1 MFNLIARVLAWFYDL
16 WPSFGMS
23 IVLLTFVVMVIL
35 TPLTLKGT
43 RSMIK
48 MQHLQPE
55 MKKIQNRYKND
66 RERMNKEMMAFYQA
80 NSINPMGGCIP
91 MIAQAPVFI
100 VLYNVLR
107 GLTRRRSD
115 VGEVAGWAA
124 GRLSSG
130 QNLIGA
136 PDTVQTFYPDY
147 LAQDSQ
153 LFVDLSEKTEMVSWG
168 FDLSRSL
175 SQALESG
182 LVSALPYLL
191 LVLAVFGTSWVM
203 NKQIRGRSKGQSTNR
218 QQEMIMK
225 VMPFFLPVISFGLDA
240 ALVSYF
246 VVSNLYRTGQQF
258 YITRALYGP
267 GHDHLAVVVPPPI
280 DQADEKTKG
289 GKGTKGGSTGK
300 AGGSRPRQSG
310 GGGRSGTGSD
320 DARSRRTTAG
330 SSGGGQDQKPDKSRD
345 DAAGTGDNKAGKKS
359 GKKSDK
365 KPGWREKR
373 AGRGRNDGS
382 SGGIGRRRKQKTEES
397 RTADGRPPASRRG
410 GGRTTPPGTAR
421 ARGAQRKN
429 RKKRK

>member
-1 MFNLIARVLAWFYDL
+1 MFNLIAKVLAWFYEL

-115 VGEVAGWAA
+115 VGEIAGWAA

-130 QNLIGA
+130 QDLIGA

-147 LAQDSQ
+147 LAQDSR
-153 LFVDLSEKTEMVSWG
+153 LFMDLSEKTEMVSWG

-182 LVSALPYLL
+182 LVSAFPYLL

-203 NKQIRGRSKGQSTNR
+203 NKQIRGRNKGQSTNR

-267 GHDHLAVVVPPPI
+267 GHDHPAVVVPPPI
-280 DQADEKTKG
+280 DQADDKPKG

-300 AGGSRPRQSG
+300 TGGSRPRQSG
-310 GGGRSGTGSD
+310 SGGGRSGTGSD

-330 SSGGGQDQKPDKSRD
+330 SSAGGQDQKSDKSRD
-345 DAAGTGDNKAGKKS
+345 DAAGTGDNKSDKKAG
-359 GKKSDK
+359 K

-397 RTADGRPPASRRG
+397 VTADGRPPASRRG

>member
-1 MFNLIARVLAWFYDL
+1 MFDLIAKVLAWFYEL

-23 IVLLTFVVMVIL
+23 IVLLTLVVMVIL

-55 MKKIQNRYKND
+55 MKKIQNRYKGD

-91 MIAQAPVFI
+91 MLAQAPVFI

-115 VGEVAGWAA
+115 VGEVAGWVA
-124 GRLSSG
+124 GRLSGG
-130 QNLIGA
+130 QELIEA
-136 PDTVQTFYPDY
+136 PATAQPFYPNY
-147 LAQDSQ
+147 LPEDSI
-153 LFVDLSEKTEMVSWG
+153 LFLDLSEKTEMVSWG

-175 SQALESG
+175 SQALGSG
-182 LVSALPYLL
+182 LVAAIPYLL
-191 LVLAVFGTSWVM
+191 LVLAVFVTSWVM
-203 NKQIRGRSKGQSTNR
+203 NKQIRGRNKGQSTNP

-225 VMPFFLPVISFGLDA
+225 VMPFFLPVISYGLDA

-246 VVSNLYRTGQQF
+246 VVSNMYRTGQQF

-267 GHDHLAVVVPPPI
+267 GQETPAVVVPAPI
-280 DQADEKTKG
+280 DKPDEKPKG
-289 GKGTKGGSTGK
+289 GNGKKAGSTGK
-300 AGGSRPRQSG
+300 SGGSRSQPSGNTGDRSG
-310 GGGRSGTGSD
+310 GGTGSN

-330 SSGGGQDQKPDKSRD
+330 SRSTTAGDPGHDKPARSRD
-345 DAAGTGDNKAGKKS
+345 KKVERTQDEKKS
-359 GKKSDK
+359 GKVKEY
-365 KPGWREKR
+365 KPGGRQKR
-373 AGRGRNDGS
+373 
-382 SGGIGRRRKQKTEES
+382 IRRAKTEAPES
-397 RTADGRPPASRRG
+397 GDGRPPAARRG